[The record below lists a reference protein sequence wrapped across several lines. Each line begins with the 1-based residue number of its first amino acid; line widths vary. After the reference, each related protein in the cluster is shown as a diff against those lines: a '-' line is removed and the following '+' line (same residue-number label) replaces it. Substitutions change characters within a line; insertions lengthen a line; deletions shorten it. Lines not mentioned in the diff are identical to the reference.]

1 MIDKNRIL
9 DNLKRLVAVQSIAG
23 TADEVNGA
31 YIIKDLL
38 YEIPYFSWNRKN
50 VHLIPLEGDPLRRNL
65 ITAYLECCPESKN
78 VVILTGH
85 YDVVGVEE
93 FGHLQK
99 EAFDIDLITQRINEM
114 PLDEKAKADYDS
126 GDWYFGRGTA
136 DMKIGHAICLEL
148 LRHYAEENSLKG
160 NLLYVG
166 VCGEET
172 NSEGMLRAVPFFND
186 FRKSHGIEYTALLL
200 AECYMVENQTDD
212 SIRYIHY
219 GAEGKVMPMFF
230 FAGASTHSEE
240 PFLGMDPLLLSN
252 EVYRRMQLN
261 CELCGSAHG
270 ELGQAPVCLKSLDLK
285 TTYSGSTPLYAA
297 SYYNLVTFNL
307 DPQKLIS
314 DLVDIA
320 EDSIEA
326 SLQFNRSKR
335 EAYERKF
342 GVKPFAFDATPIVR
356 TYAQIRA
363 EAKAANGVSF
373 DKAIEDLIQKEKKAG
388 TEMQNIAINI
398 VKKTYEA
405 LPQKQPM
412 IIVSFIPPFY
422 PDNYGDLGEP
432 KTAAL
437 MNCVQDVI
445 DYARNSFNEK
455 LELKNYYCVSDLSY
469 TRLNSTM
476 DYSALFEN
484 LAGANQIY
492 SLPIEDMHSFSVPS
506 IVLGC
511 YGKDLHKHTERL
523 HKHYNFDVLPHL
535 YVRLINR
542 LLEGE

>member
-1 MIDKNRIL
+1 MIDKSRIF
-9 DNLKRLVAVQSIAG
+9 DDLKRLVATPSIAG
-23 TADEVNGA
+23 TTDEVSGA
-31 YIIKDLL
+31 HIMKNLL
-38 YEIPYFSWNRKN
+38 YEIPYFSWNRNN
-50 VHLIPLEGDPLRRNL
+50 VQLIPLEGDPLGRML
-65 ITAYLECCPESKN
+65 ITAYLECCPESNK
-78 VVILTGH
+78 VIILTGH

-114 PLDEKAKADYDS
+114 PLDDDAKKDYES

-136 DMKIGHAICLEL
+136 DMKFGHAICLEL

-186 FRKSHGIEYTALLL
+186 FRKSHGIEYIALLL
-200 AECYMVENQTDD
+200 AECFMVENQTDD
-212 SIRYIHY
+212 SIRYVHY

-252 EVYRRMQLN
+252 EVYKRMQLN

-270 ELGQAPVCLKSLDLK
+270 ELGQAPVCLKSMDLK
-285 TTYSGSTPLYAA
+285 TNYSGSTPLYAA
-297 SYYNLVTFNL
+297 AYYNLVTFDL

-314 DLVDIA
+314 DLAAIA
-320 EDSIEA
+320 EESFEA
-326 SLQFNRSKR
+326 ALQFNRTKKG
-335 EAYERKF
+335 AYEKKF
-342 GVKPFAFDATPIVR
+342 GVTPSVYSTAPVVM

-363 EAKAANGVSF
+363 EAKAANGASF
-373 DKAIEDLIQKEKKAG
+373 DKSIEKLIQEETKAG
-388 TEMQNIAINI
+388 TEIQDIAIKI

-422 PDNYGDLGEP
+422 PDNYGDLKEP

-437 MNCVQDVI
+437 MNCVEDVI
-445 DYARNSFNEK
+445 DYARSAFNEK

-469 TRLNSTM
+469 TQLNSAM
-476 DYSALFEN
+476 DHNALFEN
-484 LAGANQIY
+484 LVGANQIY
-492 SLPIEDMHSFSVPS
+492 TLPINDMQEFSVPS
-506 IVLGC
+506 IVLGG

-535 YVRLINR
+535 YVRLIDG
-542 LLEGE
+542 LLG